1 MTDAWAVITPAGELV
16 WYPLGAGVEVEAIV
30 GADYAPGAL
39 ARALVTGP
47 IRVLA
52 SDVGLLA
59 PGRYPE
65 NPVAR
70 VVITSL
76 SEARIAQ
83 PWRGHVALVQYDQ
96 DERTGEW
103 LWPMDMDELWRLR
116 IVNAVSLAKG
126 GWGD

>member
-1 MTDAWAVITPAGELV
+1 VADAWAVITPDGDLA
-16 WYPLGAGVEVEAIV
+16 WYPLTATAEVEALV
-30 GADYAPGAL
+30 SGDYAPGAL
-39 ARALVTGP
+39 ARAFVTGP

-59 PGRYPE
+59 PEHYAL

-70 VVITSL
+70 VVISAL
-76 SEARIAQ
+76 SEARITQ

-103 LWPMDMDELWRLR
+103 LWPMEMEAMWRER
-116 IVNAVSLAKG
+116 ITRAVVLARG
-126 GWGD
+126 GWG